1 MYHSVLLID
10 TGNDPDKPRPGR
22 AWLKNAYRV
31 HQRLCMAF
39 PLPQKILDDPLF
51 LAPFSPDDF
60 DTIQVHTPRDVQK
73 GFLFRVDPLLGGRAV
88 ILVRSAIRPN
98 WDYAFHNA
106 GYLLAAPP
114 EINEYRP
121 QLSPNQVFR
130 FCLLANPTRKIDT
143 KSGPDGE
150 RRNGRRV
157 PVRDEALLNW
167 LASQAERHGFEVD
180 ESTVCLEKGYISM
193 RKSDA
198 ASNIRLRAVR
208 YTGLLRV
215 VDKERFISALVTGI
229 GPGKAFGFGMLT
241 ITPVQQPST
250 T

>member
-1 MYHSVLLID
+1 MMYHSTLLIN

-22 AWLKNAYRV
+22 VWLRNAYRV

-60 DTIQVHTPRDVQK
+60 DAAHVHTPRDVQK
-73 GFLFRVDPLLGGRAV
+73 GFLFRVDPLIGGRAV

-106 GYLLAAPP
+106 DYLLAAPP
-114 EINEYRP
+114 EITEYHPRFLP
-121 QLSPNQVFR
+121 DQAFR

-143 KSGPDGE
+143 KSGPNGE

-157 PVRDEALLNW
+157 PVRDEGLLQW
-167 LASQAERHGFEVD
+167 VISQAERHGFEV
-180 ESTVCLEKGYISM
+180 EEPTVRLEKGYVHM
-193 RKSDA
+193 QKPNA
-198 ASNIRLRAVR
+198 ASGIRLRAVR
-208 YTGLLRV
+208 YAGVLRV
-215 VDKERFISALVTGI
+215 VDEERFMRALATGI

-241 ITPVQQPST
+241 ITPV
-250 T
+250 